1 MSNDLEQYDYAPS
14 TEARLRSI
22 IAEQEARFNDI
33 ADLAANVR
41 HGINNPLAGIIGQ
54 VQILLRSEL
63 TPELRRQIESI
74 EQLALRV
81 RDTAAL
87 LRSIQRSP
95 EKQDALNWPE
105 K

>member
-1 MSNDLEQYDYAPS
+1 MSNNLEQYDAAPS
-14 TEARLRSI
+14 TEARLRAI
-22 IAEQEARFNDI
+22 IAGQEAKLNEI
-33 ADLAANVR
+33 ADLAADVR

-54 VQILLRSEL
+54 VQILLRSDL
-63 TPELRRQIESI
+63 PPDLRAQIESI
-74 EQLALRV
+74 EHLALRV

-95 EKQDALNWPE
+95 DTHDALNWPE